1 MKLKFASLFSLLF
14 ASLTAFAGN
23 GGEFSAEFTQSAP
36 QQDEQ
41 HGKIYVGDG
50 RMRMEFD
57 ADGSKIIQIVDSR
70 TQTVLMINTEEK
82 TYMRQGGQGGMM
94 PGAAPADSDNPCAG
108 MKNITCKRLGD
119 EKIHGRLAEQWEFSS
134 TTAGQSGTMTTWLD
148 KERRTPLRQIMP
160 DGSGMELALVGH
172 ETVSGRKTE
181 KWEIKSIGP
190 DGQSQVSY
198 QWFDPELKTN
208 LREENPNGFVREM
221 RNIKPGKQPDS
232 LFTVPDGYKE
242 ITMSQGSGSR

>member
-1 MKLKFASLFSLLF
+1 MKLKFASLFPLLF

-41 HGKIYVGDG
+41 HGRIYVGDG

-57 ADGSKIIQIVDSR
+57 TDGSTIIQIVDST
-70 TQTVLMINTEEK
+70 TQTVFMINTEEK

-94 PGAAPADSDNPCAG
+94 PGAGQDDSDNPCAG

-119 EKIHGRLAEQWEFSS
+119 EKIHGRLAEKWEFSS
-134 TTAGQSGTMTTWLD
+134 TTA
-148 KERRTPLRQIMP
+148 
-160 DGSGMELALVGH
+160 VGH
-172 ETVSGRKTE
+172 EPVRGRKTE

-190 DGQSQVSY
+190 DGQSQVSH

-242 ITMSQGSGSR
+242 ITMSQVSGYR